1 MKKYLL
7 IFSLLLSFAGMSVA
21 QAQDV
26 YVAGNHFTTG
36 KVYKNNTLLYS
47 ITDSI
52 DIQLKGIQVA
62 EDGTVYG
69 AGYAYN

>member
-1 MKKYLL
+1 MKKVALL
-7 IFSLLLSFAGMSVA
+7 ITAFLLTMGFV

-26 YVAGNHFTTG
+26 YISGNHFTTG

-47 ITDSI
+47 ITDCL
-52 DIQLKGIQVA
+52 DIKLKGIQVA

-69 AGYAYN
+69 AGYA